1 MRDMTAILAILLVI
15 EVIMILKSL
24 VAGRMWPWLLALAV
38 TLIVI
43 AGTVGH
49 V

>member
-1 MRDMTAILAILLVI
+1 MTAIYAILLVYI
-15 EVIMILKSL
+15 VYRIIRGT
-24 VAGRMWPWLLALAV
+24 VQGRMWPWIVALVAL
-38 TLIVI
+38 LIVI

>member
-1 MRDMTAILAILLVI
+1 MTTLYAILLVY
-15 EVIMILKSL
+15 ILYRIIRGTIQ
-24 VAGRMWPWLLALAV
+24 GRMWPWLLALVAL
-38 TLIVI
+38 LIVI

>member
-1 MRDMTAILAILLVI
+1 MTALCAILLVY
-15 EVIMILKSL
+15 ILYRIIRGT
-24 VAGRMWPWLLALAV
+24 VQGRMWPWIVALVAL
-38 TLIVI
+38 LIVI

>member
-1 MRDMTAILAILLVI
+1 MTALYAILLVY
-15 EVIMILKSL
+15 ILYRIIRGT
-24 VAGRMWPWLLALAV
+24 VQGRMWPWLLALVAL
-38 TLIVI
+38 LIVI

>member
-1 MRDMTAILAILLVI
+1 MVAMFAILLVY
-15 EVIMILKSL
+15 ILYHIIRGT
-24 VAGRMWPWLLALAV
+24 VQGRMWPWLLALVAL
-38 TLIVI
+38 LIVI

>member
-1 MRDMTAILAILLVI
+1 MTAISAILLVYI
-15 EVIMILKSL
+15 VYRIIRST
-24 VAGRMWPWLLALAV
+24 VQGRMWPWLLALVAL
-38 TLIVI
+38 LIVI

>member
-1 MRDMTAILAILLVI
+1 MVAMFAILLVY
-15 EVIMILKSL
+15 ILYRIIRGT
-24 VAGRMWPWLLALAV
+24 VQGRMWPWLLALVAL
-38 TLIVI
+38 LIVI

>member
-1 MRDMTAILAILLVI
+1 MVAVFTVLLVY
-15 EVIMILKSL
+15 ILYRIVRST
-24 VAGRMWPWLLALAV
+24 VQGRMWPWIVALAV
-38 TLIVI
+38 LLIVI

>member
-1 MRDMTAILAILLVI
+1 MVAIYAILLVYI
-15 EVIMILKSL
+15 VYRILRSLIQGRTWPWIVAL
-24 VAGRMWPWLLALAV
+24 VAL
-38 TLIVI
+38 LIVI

>member
-1 MRDMTAILAILLVI
+1 MTALYAILLVYI
-15 EVIMILKSL
+15 VYRIIRSTIQ
-24 VAGRMWPWLLALAV
+24 GRMWPWLLALIAL
-38 TLIVI
+38 LIVI

>member
-1 MRDMTAILAILLVI
+1 MTAIYAILLVYI
-15 EVIMILKSL
+15 AYRIIRSTVQ
-24 VAGRMWPWLLALAV
+24 GRMWLWIVALVAL
-38 TLIVI
+38 LIVI